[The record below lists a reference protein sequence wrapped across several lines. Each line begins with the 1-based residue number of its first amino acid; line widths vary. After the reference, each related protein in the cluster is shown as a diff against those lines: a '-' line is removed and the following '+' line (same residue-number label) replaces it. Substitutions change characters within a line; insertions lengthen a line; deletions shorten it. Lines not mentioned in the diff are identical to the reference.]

1 MKILAPLVTAL
12 ALASCASYSGY
23 GLQPGSATEAD
34 VVKTMGKPALEFATG
49 NGGRDLIFPRG
60 PLGTQTFIAHL
71 DGHGT
76 LTGIEQVLNEDHFYR
91 IQAGM
96 TRDEVLRMIGPPG
109 ETTNFGPRTGNV
121 AYTYRFMDGWG
132 YLSDFSVTFGPD
144 WIVRS
149 KIAIRLDPGDSK
161 SK

>member
-1 MKILAPLVTAL
+1 MKSLSALLVTL
-12 ALASCASYSGY
+12 ALAGCASYGGY
-23 GLQPGSATEAD
+23 GLQPGTATTD
-34 VVKTMGKPALEFATG
+34 QVQQVMGKTALEFDNPG
-49 NGGRDLIFPRG
+49 GGRDLIFPRG
-60 PLGTQTFIAHL
+60 PLGTQTFIAHMDASGRL
-71 DGHGT
+71 VN
-76 LTGIEQVLNEDHFYR
+76 IEQVLNEEHFYR

-132 YLSDFSVTFGPD
+132 YTSDFSVTFGPD

-149 KIAIRLDPGDSK
+149 KIAIRIDPGDSGRK
-161 SK
+161 

>member
-1 MKILAPLVTAL
+1 MKILTLISAL
-12 ALASCASYSGY
+12 MLSACASYSGW

-34 VVKTMGKPALEFATG
+34 VVRTMGQPALQFDTEG
-49 NGGRDLIFPRG
+49 GGRDLIFPRG

-71 DGHGT
+71 DAKGT
-76 LTGIEQVLNEDHFYR
+76 LVRIDPVLNEASFNR
-91 IQAGM
+91 IRDGM
-96 TRDEVLRMIGPPG
+96 TRDQVLRMIGPPS

-144 WIVRS
+144 WTVVSR
-149 KIAIRLDPGDSK
+149 IAIRVNPGGNSRK
-161 SK
+161 

>member
-1 MKILAPLVTAL
+1 MKILVPLLAVAL
-12 ALASCASYSGY
+12 AACASYSGY

-34 VVKTMGKPALEFATG
+34 VVKAMGKPALEFSTDG
-49 NGGRDLIFPRG
+49 GGRDLIFPRG

-71 DGHGT
+71 DSRGT
-76 LTGIEQVLNEDHFYR
+76 LQGIDPVLNEDHFYR
-91 IQAGM
+91 IKAGM
-96 TRDEVLRMIGPPG
+96 TRDEVLRMIGPPS
-109 ETTNFGPRTGNV
+109 ETMNFGPRTGNV

-149 KIAIRLDPGDSK
+149 KIAIRIDPGDTRK
-161 SK
+161 